1 MSTDNPWFTITKLQE
16 LKNKIP
22 MMHNAHRGLRGDK
35 TIPTTTL
42 TLHHIAA
49 SDKTI
54 SSSDTR
60 VKLVQGWQCLIVPD
74 RVVSLSIYL
83 IWCQNL
89 TLCVE
94 SYFKTFTCIFI
105 RILII
110 YVAILYF
117 KAFFPPKTLA
127 FHLWWNQNLFH
138 DDSTLHQFNTYN
150 TNCFNVILMK

>member
-35 TIPTTTL
+35 TTKCDIPTTTL
-42 TLHHIAA
+42 TLHHIVA

-83 IWCQNL
+83 TVYDAKTW
-89 TLCVE
+89 LCVL
-94 SYFKTFTCIFI
+94 SWVIFQNF
-105 RILII
+105 
-110 YVAILYF
+110 YLYF
-117 KAFFPPKTLA
+117 HSNLDHLCSNSIFQSFFSPQDIGNSLVEELK
-127 FHLWWNQNLFH
+127 FVSWWFYTISIQ
-138 DDSTLHQFNTYN
+138 Y
-150 TNCFNVILMK
+150 I

>member
-1 MSTDNPWFTITKLQE
+1 MSTDDPWLTITKLQE

-110 YVAILYF
+110 YVAILYS
-117 KAFFPPKTLA
+117 FFSPQDIGNSLVEESK
-127 FHLWWNQNLFH
+127 FVLWWFYTTSIQ
-138 DDSTLHQFNTYN
+138 Y
-150 TNCFNVILMK
+150 I